1 MNDWQK
7 HGTIRKHVI
16 HKTMDNP
23 FEVPDF
29 KDQVDRTFNWM
40 LEKNEPPEVRATLDR
55 LLGLSLRE
63 DYARYLVSCVLA
75 AEVIETAENGPTED
89 WDRLTSRLST
99 LPETPWIVGDH

>member
-29 KDQVDRTFNWM
+29 KDQ
-40 LEKNEPPEVRATLDR
+40 
-55 LLGLSLRE
+55 
-63 DYARYLVSCVLA
+63 
-75 AEVIETAENGPTED
+75 IEWFYPQGSMAIDP
-89 WDRLTSRLST
+89 
-99 LPETPWIVGDH
+99 V